1 MQPLQQMVLG
11 KLNIHMY
18 KTETRSLS
26 STLGKKINSK
36 WMKDLRKTGKI
47 LEEKGI
53 GKPFLIGVQLF
64 RK

>member
-1 MQPLQQMVLG
+1 MVLG

-47 LEEKGI
+47 LEEKG
-53 GKPFLIGVQLF
+53 KPFLIGVQLF